1 MQEKKK
7 TEGDKDE
14 LKKWQRISGRV
25 QQAYSQL
32 RLRKYSQNSIKHC
45 KGPVWILD
53 YKNELENMQG
63 ILLK

>member
-45 KGPVWILD
+45 KGPV
-53 YKNELENMQG
+53 
-63 ILLK
+63 